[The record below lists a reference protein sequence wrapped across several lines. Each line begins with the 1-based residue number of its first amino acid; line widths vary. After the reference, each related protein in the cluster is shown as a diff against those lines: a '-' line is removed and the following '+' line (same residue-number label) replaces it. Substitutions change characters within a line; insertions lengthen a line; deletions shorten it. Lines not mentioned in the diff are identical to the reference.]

1 MPCIPDARLF
11 PVISK
16 RKQGFE
22 QMDFVTAVYTDVGI
36 KKDTNQDAVLVQT
49 ADTDLGP
56 VLIASVCD
64 GMGGLAKGEV
74 AGSAMARAVSEWF
87 EQQFPAIL
95 YDGMDSA
102 ALCQSWRELVSR
114 TNEKIADYGRECHT
128 ALGTTTATILMAGGK
143 YYIMNVGDSRVYLLT
158 DNLYQLTKDQTYV
171 QRQMDLGLM
180 TYEQSLVDPQR
191 SVLLQCI
198 GASPT
203 VVPDFAMGEIAPGQR
218 YLICCDG
225 FRHVVTPQ
233 EIYQALGP
241 QSGGS
246 QEEMQE
252 NLRMLTELNKQR
264 QETDNITA
272 VLIRVV

>member
-1 MPCIPDARLF
+1 MQGMFLI
-11 PVISK
+11 IHK
-16 RKQGFE
+16 REQGFE

-36 KKDTNQDAVLVQT
+36 KKSTNQDAVLVQT

-56 VLIASVCD
+56 VQIVSVCD

-87 EQQFPAIL
+87 EQEFPTIL
-95 YDGMDSA
+95 YAGMDSA
-102 ALCQSWRELVSR
+102 ALCQSWRDLVSR
-114 TNEKIADYGRECHT
+114 MNEKIADYGKEHHT
-128 ALGTTTATILMAGGK
+128 ALGTTTATMLMTAGK

-158 DNLYQLTKDQTYV
+158 DDLYQLTKDQTYV

-203 VVPDFAMGEIAPGQR
+203 VVPDFITGEIAPGQR

-225 FRHVVTPQ
+225 FHHVVTPQ
-233 EIYQALGP
+233 EIYQTLGP

-246 QEEMQE
+246 EEEMRR
-252 NLRMLTELNKQR
+252 NLQALTELNKQR
-264 QETDNITA
+264 KETDNITA
-272 VLIRVV
+272 VLVRVV

>member
-1 MPCIPDARLF
+1 
-11 PVISK
+11 
-16 RKQGFE
+16 
-22 QMDFVTAVYTDVGI
+22 MDFVTAVYTDVGI

-49 ADTDLGP
+49 ADTELGP

-74 AGSAMARAVSEWF
+74 AGSAMAHAASAWF
-87 EQQFPAIL
+87 EQQLPAIL
-95 YDGMDSA
+95 YQGMNA
-102 ALCQSWRELVSR
+102 NVLCESWRELVSK
-114 TNEKIADYGRECHT
+114 TNQKIAEYGQKYHT
-128 ALGTTTATILMAGGK
+128 ALGTTTATILMAQGK

-171 QRQMDLGLM
+171 QQQVDRGLM

-203 VVPDFAMGEIAPGQR
+203 VVPDFTMGDLAPGQR

-241 QSGGS
+241 QSSGG
-246 QEEMQE
+246 QEEMRS
-252 NLRMLTELNKQR
+252 NLQALTELNKQR

-272 VLIRVV
+272 VLIRIV

>member
-1 MPCIPDARLF
+1 
-11 PVISK
+11 
-16 RKQGFE
+16 
-22 QMDFVTAVYTDVGI
+22 MDFVTAAYTDVGI
-36 KKDTNQDAVLVQT
+36 KKDTNQDAVLIQT

-56 VLIASVCD
+56 ALIVSVCD

-74 AGSAMARAVSEWF
+74 AGAAMARAASEWF
-87 EQQFPAIL
+87 EQQFPTIL
-95 YDGMDSA
+95 YQGMDA
-102 ALCQSWRELVSR
+102 AVLCESWRELINR
-114 TNEKIADYGRECHT
+114 TNQKIADYGRQYHT

-158 DNLYQLTKDQTYV
+158 DNLYQITKDQTYV
-171 QRQMDLGLM
+171 QQQVDLGLM

-203 VVPDFAMGEIAPGQR
+203 VVPDFAMGDIAPGQR
-218 YLICCDG
+218 YLVCCDG

-241 QSGGS
+241 QSGAS
-246 QEEMQE
+246 EEEMRR
-252 NLRMLTELNKQR
+252 NLQALTELNKQR

-272 VLIRVV
+272 ALIRIV